1 MIGGFSQ
8 TAAQNFPDYPE
19 RSDELLESSSA
30 KNVELQPS
38 EGIINPDEYK
48 VGPGDNI
55 FISISGVEET
65 NLNLFVN
72 PEGFLYIPQIGAV
85 DLRNKTLS
93 QSKKSIESK
102 ILKNYKNVELF
113 ITLTNFRKINVSL
126 VGNVVKP
133 STYIV
138 SSNSRLLDLIKSSKG
153 LERKADIRNIKII
166 SKDGSV
172 GNFDYLKFLRT
183 GDYSQNPFLNDG
195 DVVIVD
201 IVDKTVLIAGYVKY
215 PATYEFV
222 EGETVSDLLNLAGS
236 VLFRAKTDS
245 IEIAEFN
252 SDGKSQKSK
261 YYSLHEIQNSS
272 IKLKHGDQVII
283 RGISDYYDDQWITI
297 EGKIKHP
304 GFYTI
309 KKNKTTLYQII
320 NEAGGFLEDASLAD
334 ATIFRNSSD
343 SSKDAEYERIK
354 LIPRVDMTDD
364 EYDYLKAKSRQQKGK
379 VVVDFQSLFL
389 KSDFDED
396 VILKK
401 GDIINIP
408 EKRNY
413 ISLIGQVVNPGNLVY
428 NSEFKVQDYIN
439 LAGGFSWRAVEGDVR
454 VIKANTGEWVDA
466 DDVEQLEPGDTI
478 WILEDP
484 PGAKFWDVFT
494 TSLTILGQVA
504 TVVAATVAVI
514 VATR

>member
-1 MIGGFSQ
+1 M
-8 TAAQNFPDYPE
+8 
-19 RSDELLESSSA
+19 
-30 KNVELQPS
+30 
-38 EGIINPDEYK
+38 
-48 VGPGDNI
+48 
-55 FISISGVEET
+55 
-65 NLNLFVN
+65 
-72 PEGFLYIPQIGAV
+72 
-85 DLRNKTLS
+85 
-93 QSKKSIESK
+93 
-102 ILKNYKNVELF
+102 
-113 ITLTNFRKINVSL
+113 
-126 VGNVVKP
+126 
-133 STYIV
+133 
-138 SSNSRLLDLIKSSKG
+138 
-153 LERKADIRNIKII
+153 
-166 SKDGSV
+166 
-172 GNFDYLKFLRT
+172 
-183 GDYSQNPFLNDG
+183 
-195 DVVIVD
+195 
-201 IVDKTVLIAGYVKY
+201 
-215 PATYEFV
+215 
-222 EGETVSDLLNLAGS
+222 
-236 VLFRAKTDS
+236 
-245 IEIAEFN
+245 
-252 SDGKSQKSK
+252 
-261 YYSLHEIQNSS
+261 
-272 IKLKHGDQVII
+272 
-283 RGISDYYDDQWITI
+283 
-297 EGKIKHP
+297 
-304 GFYTI
+304 
-309 KKNKTTLYQII
+309 
-320 NEAGGFLEDASLAD
+320 EDASLAD